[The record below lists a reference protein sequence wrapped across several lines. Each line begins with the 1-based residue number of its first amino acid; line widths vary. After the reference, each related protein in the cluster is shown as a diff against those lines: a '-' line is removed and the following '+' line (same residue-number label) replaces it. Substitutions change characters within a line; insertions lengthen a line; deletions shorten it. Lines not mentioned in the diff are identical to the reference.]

1 MLPPPAKTRRRSK
14 TLQGIY
20 IYVIQLSKH
29 TKQITKNQANVDPY
43 KNDACLSTKY
53 WQLKQNQLQTKKYV
67 L

>member
-1 MLPPPAKTRRRSK
+1 MLPPPAKTKRSK
-14 TLQGIY
+14 TFQG